1 MKTVCVFFA
10 LLCAV
15 VGSVTLV
22 VGSTTEIE
30 LLESRLADDPTNI
43 SLLMQLGELY
53 HSLAV
58 DGERRAVQKADE
70 MFAEIL
76 RIDPDNAKARAWRG
90 GVYTL
95 KAKYAWFPGTKLVRV
110 YQGIRMMRRAVEIA
124 PDDITVRM
132 VRANTS
138 MALPGFFGQLGRAIR
153 DLEHLLALHEEDPEG
168 FSNDLLADIYLALGK
183 AREKAGNTE
192 VARECWEKVISLVP
206 ESDEAKEAM
215 ELLQGL

>member
-15 VGSVTLV
+15 VGSATMVM
-22 VGSTTEIE
+22 GSTTEIE
-30 LLESRLADDPTNI
+30 LLESRLVDDPTNI

-58 DGERRAVQKADE
+58 DGERDAVQKADE

-76 RIDPDNAKARAWRG
+76 RIDPGNAEALAWRG
-90 GVYTL
+90 SIYTL
-95 KAKYAWFPGTKLVRV
+95 KARDAWFPITKLVYV
-110 YQGIRMMRRAVEIA
+110 YRGIGIMRRAVELA
-124 PDDITVRM
+124 PDDIAVRM

-138 MALPGFFGQLGRAIR
+138 MALPGFFGQLNTAIR

-168 FSNDLLADIYLALGK
+168 FSNAVLADIYLALGK
-183 AREKAGNTE
+183 AREKAGDDKG
-192 VARECWEKVISLVP
+192 ARECWQKVISLVP
-206 ESDEAKEAM
+206 GSDEAKEAM